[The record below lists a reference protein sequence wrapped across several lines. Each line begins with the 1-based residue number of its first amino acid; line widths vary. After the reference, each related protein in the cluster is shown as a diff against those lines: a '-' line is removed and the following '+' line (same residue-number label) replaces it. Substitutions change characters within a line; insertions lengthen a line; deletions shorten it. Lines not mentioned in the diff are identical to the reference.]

1 MATEKTLKT
10 RVKMKHGKESEWALA
25 TKFTPLIGEIIVY
38 DVDNNHTSPRFK
50 VGDGLTNVNN
60 LKFVN
65 QDELAKITTL
75 GDELLA
81 VKNGYLPKTG
91 GTLSGNLVLSEV
103 SATIQKNSSVERGFV
118 INNTNNSAMVNLTM
132 SASKRGIYS
141 SSSSGDGYWVMSSPL
156 NTNSWEFA
164 GIASKS
170 KVLSNL
176 SLASSSSTS
185 TGYWNPYTWTIT
197 SPWDGYSGI
206 FAITTNES
214 NAFSGIFSVKVR
226 ASQIGVLGVSELKWL
241 SASSTPPELSLS
253 IVETSGTS
261 LVARLYIKVP
271 GTYLSYILSKIQSQY
286 IGTETTSVAI
296 VSSII
301 GTVKHTAKTVF
312 LPSLSLGSALPIA
325 NGGTGSTTASGALS
339 NLGGLAKAGGTM
351 SGALTLKSTLAV
363 NNSTQYTS
371 IQFMPSFATDTR
383 MPGVIY
389 FDAGGTAG
397 YGASGVRFQFR
408 QFSPTTSGAT
418 TSSSHF
424 EDFYF
429 PRTEVGKT
437 AGGSFTIFTTK
448 NPPSASQVG
457 ALPLTGGTLT
467 GSLTVN
473 DNIYGKGTLTSQT
486 NSYPQLTLQ
495 NASGANLA
503 MLYSNGTNGGYS
515 NTVLRVYSSAS
526 EYSSFSFGKD
536 GVLEFGGVLRS
547 GNHTIKGNSYP
558 VLSFTDLS
566 VTKTFAY
573 LQPQTSAG
581 DYADV
586 LLAVKNSS
594 GQSNFLFAMNG
605 DLTIGKKLYNP
616 GGQVVKRLGL
626 TSSGTNG
633 YVKFATI
640 DLTGTTYQNQ
650 PIRIAIAQRGRYGSF
665 KLRFASA
672 NSADPAVEQF
682 VKTGQIEVYIHKKA
696 TSTWD
701 LYLKKT
707 EAYDDID
714 VTVYENGSHNSFK
727 FTWVDT
733 LVSALPSGYVTAS
746 EETWSGP
753 AASANALNNTLSA
766 DKGGTGCSSLRAAG
780 SAIIN
785 ALDTGTAQPLDGDY
799 YICQSA
805 GGGTTDTEYVRRPMS
820 ALWSYI
826 KSKGNSTYLPLTGG
840 TLTGPLNLSGSV
852 VITLNSKSD
861 ERQFMIRNSTNTE
874 NIYLYQ
880 TASARGIY
888 STCSTG
894 SVAVLQA
901 LAGSNSWTFNG
912 VATSANTLNNTLS
925 IEKGGTGATT
935 AADARTNLGITP
947 ANIGA
952 AASSH
957 THSYLPL
964 SGGTISGSIA
974 VTGNVTSNGKSVY
987 TAGGNVIYSSTQPTG
1002 STGMIW
1008 LKPV

>member
-81 VKNGYLPKTG
+81 VKNGYLP
-91 GTLSGNLVLSEV
+91 
-103 SATIQKNSSVERGFV
+103 
-118 INNTNNSAMVNLTM
+118 
-132 SASKRGIYS
+132 
-141 SSSSGDGYWVMSSPL
+141 
-156 NTNSWEFA
+156 
-164 GIASKS
+164 
-170 KVLSNL
+170 
-176 SLASSSSTS
+176 
-185 TGYWNPYTWTIT
+185 
-197 SPWDGYSGI
+197 
-206 FAITTNES
+206 
-214 NAFSGIFSVKVR
+214 
-226 ASQIGVLGVSELKWL
+226 
-241 SASSTPPELSLS
+241 
-253 IVETSGTS
+253 
-261 LVARLYIKVP
+261 
-271 GTYLSYILSKIQSQY
+271 
-286 IGTETTSVAI
+286 
-296 VSSII
+296 
-301 GTVKHTAKTVF
+301 
-312 LPSLSLGSALPIA
+312 
-325 NGGTGSTTASGALS
+325 
-339 NLGGLAKAGGTM
+339 
-351 SGALTLKSTLAV
+351 
-363 NNSTQYTS
+363 
-371 IQFMPSFATDTR
+371 
-383 MPGVIY
+383 
-389 FDAGGTAG
+389 
-397 YGASGVRFQFR
+397 
-408 QFSPTTSGAT
+408 
-418 TSSSHF
+418 
-424 EDFYF
+424 
-429 PRTEVGKT
+429 
-437 AGGSFTIFTTK
+437 
-448 NPPSASQVG
+448 
-457 ALPLTGGTLT
+457 LTGGTLT
-467 GSLTVN
+467 GTLTATALYASDGDVTGVHFVTKTNNYPEVYFKNAAGTTLADFYVDTTSGGFADVRLKVFSDSSSAAYYTFSNFGRFSSSRDIQTITFRAKSDSNPGLVFLNNSETMLSQLYVATTDGSYGNVLLKVLSSATKASYFTFKNDGIFSAPSDIISNGGILKSSRNTNPCFAMTNQNGAWLASLVAVTSDGSYGNAQLTVYKSATESSTFTFSN
-473 DNIYGKGTLTSQT
+473 QGSFRAPNTVYSSLFAVQS
-486 NSYPQLTLQ
+486 NSFPQLTLQ
-495 NASGANLA
+495 NNKAANLA
-503 MLYSNGTNGGYS
+503 TLYVNTPTGDYSN
-515 NTVLRVYSSAS
+515 VILRVYSSTS
-526 EYSSFSFGKD
+526 EYSSFSFGSN

-547 GNHTIKGNSYP
+547 GNHTIKGNFFP
-558 VLSFTDLS
+558 ALSFTDLS
-566 VTKTFAY
+566 VNKTYAY

-586 LLAVKNSS
+586 LLAVKNNS
-594 GQSNFLFAMNG
+594 GQSNFLFSMNG

-626 TSSGTNG
+626 TSGGTNG

-665 KLRFASA
+665 KLRFASV

-682 VKTGQIEVYIHKKA
+682 VKTGQIEVYIHKSA

-701 LYLKKT
+701 LYLKKS

-733 LVSALPSGYVTAS
+733 LVSTLPTGYTSAS
-746 EETWSGP
+746 PEAWTG
-753 AASANALNNTLSA
+753 AILSA

-799 YICQSA
+799 YICQTA

-826 KSKGNSTYLPLTGG
+826 KSKENSTYLPLTGG
-840 TLTGPLNLSGSV
+840 TLTGHLNLSGSV

-935 AADARTNLGITP
+935 AADARTNLEITP

>member
-81 VKNGYLPKTG
+81 VQNDYVPHTRTINSKPLSANISLTASDVGAAASSHTHSYLPLSG
-91 GTLSGNLVLSEV
+91 GTV
-103 SATIQKNSSVERGFV
+103 T
-118 INNTNNSAMVNLTM
+118 
-132 SASKRGIYS
+132 
-141 SSSSGDGYWVMSSPL
+141 
-156 NTNSWEFA
+156 
-164 GIASKS
+164 
-170 KVLSNL
+170 
-176 SLASSSSTS
+176 
-185 TGYWNPYTWTIT
+185 
-197 SPWDGYSGI
+197 
-206 FAITTNES
+206 
-214 NAFSGIFSVKVR
+214 
-226 ASQIGVLGVSELKWL
+226 
-241 SASSTPPELSLS
+241 
-253 IVETSGTS
+253 
-261 LVARLYIKVP
+261 
-271 GTYLSYILSKIQSQY
+271 
-286 IGTETTSVAI
+286 
-296 VSSII
+296 
-301 GTVKHTAKTVF
+301 
-312 LPSLSLGSALPIA
+312 
-325 NGGTGSTTASGALS
+325 
-339 NLGGLAKAGGTM
+339 
-351 SGALTLKSTLAV
+351 
-363 NNSTQYTS
+363 
-371 IQFMPSFATDTR
+371 
-383 MPGVIY
+383 
-389 FDAGGTAG
+389 
-397 YGASGVRFQFR
+397 
-408 QFSPTTSGAT
+408 
-418 TSSSHF
+418 
-424 EDFYF
+424 
-429 PRTEVGKT
+429 
-437 AGGSFTIFTTK
+437 
-448 NPPSASQVG
+448 
-457 ALPLTGGTLT
+457 GTLT
-467 GSLTVN
+467 VNKELYSNAAVISKRNGCPQLILQNANGAQLGTFYSTSLDGSYGNVAIAVN
-473 DNIYGKGTLTSQT
+473 SSNSDVVYFDFAKNGQFTAPNNIYSKGTFVSQT
-486 NSYPQLTLQ
+486 NSYPGLTIQ

-558 VLSFTDLS
+558 ALSFTDLS

-640 DLTGTTYQNQ
+640 DLTGTTHQNQ

-665 KLRFASA
+665 KLRFASV

-701 LYLKKT
+701 LYLKKS

-785 ALDTGTAQPLDGDY
+785 ALDTGTVQPLDGDY

-880 TASARGIY
+880 TASTRGIY

-935 AADARTNLGITP
+935 AADARTNLEITP